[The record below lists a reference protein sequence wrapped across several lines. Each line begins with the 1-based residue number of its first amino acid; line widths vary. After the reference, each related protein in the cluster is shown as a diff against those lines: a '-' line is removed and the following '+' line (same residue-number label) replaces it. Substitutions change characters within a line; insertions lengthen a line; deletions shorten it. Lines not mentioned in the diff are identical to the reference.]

1 MKNRVFHSLRGRYL
15 AGTILLGLFVLISAI
30 IAYNYVTDTREQS
43 IDNLDIRNK
52 LLKHSRLAR
61 DAVWKSRESIEAFLL
76 DPDNKLHKN
85 DVFASLR
92 EAVSHT
98 DILARQPWIFTIE
111 NKQTID
117 QLSSS
122 LNELETHADE
132 LIHTRIDST
141 KQYPALAAARTYML
155 PNHRAFYT
163 AISLALDEIT
173 SEDDSNQIKNTA
185 FNLFIQSRHIWTQ
198 MISNFRMYL
207 ANRMGSFSPEILL
220 QQELDTLTLY
230 KELNLL
236 LKQLSAIEQ
245 RGKLGFQGS
254 VSLEELISAKDDWH
268 KGLVE
273 IMRIHSTD
281 EWRADSQIL
290 KNQVHPLMQK
300 SWELLQIIDVAIET
314 SANNDVTKLSS
325 VSKGQS
331 QIIWII
337 TFLVLVVTA
346 FGFVFME
353 RLILRPL
360 ALVTQ
365 ALKAKAIGVE
375 GTHIPPSTLHET
387 SDLIDAF
394 SEMNKQVNAR
404 QVDLEYQALH
414 DGLTGLPNRTLL
426 LDRLQQAIF
435 TARREHSH
443 LTLLIMDLDGFK
455 EVNDTVGHQVG
466 DSLLKEVG
474 VRLLIT
480 IREMDTVARLGGDE
494 FAILLPDLSDHQATN
509 VAAKIRHTLE
519 EVFVV
524 DDLRLYI
531 SASIGIAA
539 YPEHGARAQTLIQR
553 ADVAMYVAKRNKS
566 GHAIYNPK
574 EDQHSVGRLALMS
587 DLRHALDIQSLHLHY
602 QPKVNIADNS
612 VIGVEALLRWNHPKF
627 GMIPPDEIIP
637 LSEQTGLIKP
647 LTLWVLDESAKQSK
661 EWLSNDIKLCVAVNL
676 SVYNLQDLDFIDEVK
691 KTLEK
696 YDLKPEYI
704 RMEVTE
710 STMMANPQNAVQ
722 VLTQLDEMGVKI
734 AIDDF
739 GTGFSSLAYLKQ
751 LPVDELKIDKS
762 FVIDMTESEDDAV
775 IVRSTIDLAHNL
787 GLKVVA
793 EGVESREAW
802 NILEILGCDLA
813 QGIYMG
819 SPMTT
824 SDLEIWL
831 EDRTSQ
837 DKSSNVIK
845 FVK

>member
-1 MKNRVFHSLRGRYL
+1 MKNKVFHSLRGRYL
-15 AGTILLGLFVLISAI
+15 AGTILLGLFVLICAI
-30 IAYNYVTDTREQS
+30 VAYNYVTDTRKQS
-43 IDNLDIRNK
+43 IENLEIRNK
-52 LLKHSRLAR
+52 LLEHSRLAR

-76 DPDNKLHKN
+76 DPGNKTNKN
-85 DVFASLR
+85 NIFASLR
-92 EAVSHT
+92 EAASHT
-98 DILARQPWIFTIE
+98 KILADQPWTFSIE
-111 NKQTID
+111 NKNTIKKLTST
-117 QLSSS
+117 LS
-122 LNELETHADE
+122 ELETHADE
-132 LIHTRIDST
+132 LIRTRTDSST
-141 KQYPALAAARTYML
+141 QYPALAAARTYML

-173 SEDDSNQIKNTA
+173 SEESNNVINSKT

-207 ANRMGSFSPEILL
+207 ANRMGSFSPEILV
-220 QQELDTLTLY
+220 QQETDTITLY
-230 KELNLL
+230 NELELQ
-236 LKQLSAIEQ
+236 LKQLSAIDK
-245 RGKLGFQGS
+245 RGDLGFQGNA
-254 VSLEELISAKDDWH
+254 SLEELIAAKNDWH
-268 KGLVE
+268 KGLIE
-273 IMRIHSTD
+273 IIRIHSTD

-290 KNQVHPLMQK
+290 KNKIHPLMQK
-300 SWELLQIIDVAIET
+300 TWEILQFIDVAIE
-314 SANNDVTKLSS
+314 SSSNSDVTKLTA
-325 VSKGQS
+325 VSRGQS

-337 TFLVLVVTA
+337 TFLVLVVTSL
-346 FGFVFME
+346 GFFFME
-353 RLILRPL
+353 RLILKPL

-365 ALKAKAIGVE
+365 ALKAKSIGVE
-375 GTHIPPSTLHET
+375 GTHIPPSTVHET

-394 SEMNKQVNAR
+394 TEMNKQVNAR

-474 VRLLIT
+474 VRLLIA

-531 SASIGIAA
+531 SASIGIAS

-553 ADVAMYVAKRNKS
+553 ADVAMYVAKRNKT

-587 DLRHALDIQSLHLHY
+587 DLRHALDIKSLHLHY
-602 QPKVNIADNS
+602 QPKVNIADNT

-637 LSEQTGLIKP
+637 LAEQTGLIKP

-661 EWLSNDIKLCVAVNL
+661 EWLNNGIKLCVAVNL
-676 SVYNLQDLDFIDEVK
+676 SVYNLQDLDFVDEVK
-691 KTLEK
+691 KTLSK
-696 YDLKPEYI
+696 YELVPEYI

-722 VLTQLDEMGVKI
+722 VLTQLNEMGVKI
-734 AIDDF
+734 SIDDF

-762 FVIDMTESEDDAV
+762 FVIDMTDSDDDAV

-787 GLKVVA
+787 GLHVVA
-793 EGVESREAW
+793 EGVESRDAW
-802 NILEILGCDLA
+802 NILEMLGCDLA

-819 SPMTT
+819 SPMTK

-831 EDRTSQ
+831 EDRTRQ